1 MCKYKEY
8 CKDYTKEIC
17 DRNYRGLMG
26 SKEINEKMFF
36 NLLAYIHRDGGH
48 YVSKHGTI
56 KAYEDA
62 VKKICDWREASQPA
76 VEADA
81 ERWWEGGFC
90 PDCGWEMAHDPS
102 CKFDRTA

>member
-1 MCKYKEY
+1 
-8 CKDYTKEIC
+8 
-17 DRNYRGLMG
+17 MG

-62 VKKICDWREASQPA
+62 VKKICEWRDASQQD
-76 VEADA
+76 VEAGCDKIA
-81 ERWWEGGFC
+81 EQSEGVCLTCGKWVV
-90 PDCGWEMAHDPS
+90 DCK
-102 CKFDRTA
+102 CKRTA

>member
-1 MCKYKEY
+1 MDLITMIECYGAECSWLGHYQTLGNKEAVNA
-8 CKDYTKEIC
+8 TQKEIK
-17 DRNYRGLMG
+17 YQLTKI
-26 SKEINEKMFF
+26 KEK
-36 NLLAYIHRDGGH
+36 L
-48 YVSKHGTI
+48 K
-56 KAYEDA
+56 
-62 VKKICDWREASQPA
+62 EASQHD